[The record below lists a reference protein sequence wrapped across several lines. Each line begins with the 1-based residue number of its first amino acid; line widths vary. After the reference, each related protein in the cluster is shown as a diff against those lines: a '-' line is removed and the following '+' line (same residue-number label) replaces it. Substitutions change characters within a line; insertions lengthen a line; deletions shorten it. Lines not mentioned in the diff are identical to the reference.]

1 MEIIKKILKMHYIGT
16 LDPSRVKYKFWNN
29 LYNARLYDYRLQIIK
44 ANVRLYYVN
53 EDVVVINCD

>member
-1 MEIIKKILKMHYIGT
+1 MHYIGT

-44 ANVRLYYVN
+44 ANVRLSYVN